1 MWGERQQGGLGVESD
16 QYEELCRLF
25 IAEKVG
31 LSPDEVKSVSV
42 PNAKRPGLP
51 EYKHQIDLYWETI
64 DAIAT
69 YLNIANAKWR
79 ATARVEQGEV
89 LLLQQ
94 VRQKVAAHKAF
105 MITSVG
111 FTAGALAAAKDDGIA
126 LHIVRPNFD
135 ISELPQGDR
144 AAIQR
149 SLRERASQAPG
160 ALYSHHVEHRGLG
173 FDREATPAGS
183 TAGSAVRPNPA
194 GYETRVASVPSRQ
207 ISAPST
213 NRAIGGG
220 ETRGGFD
227 PGSGGRGG
235 GGIVRK

>member
-1 MWGERQQGGLGVESD
+1 MDSD

-31 LSPDEVKSVSV
+31 LSAHEIKSVSV
-42 PNAKRPGLP
+42 PNPKRPGLP
-51 EYKHQIDLYWETI
+51 EYKHQIDLYWETS

-111 FTAGALAAAKDDGIA
+111 FTAGAVAAAQDDGIA

-135 ISELPQGDR
+135 ISELPRGDR
-144 AAIQR
+144 TAIQR
-149 SLRERASQAPG
+149 SLRDRASRAP
-160 ALYSHHVEHRGLG
+160 ATLYSHHVEHRGLG
-173 FDREATPAGS
+173 FDREAAPAGS
-183 TAGSAVRPNPA
+183 TASSAVRPNAA
-194 GYETRVASVPSRQ
+194 GYETRVASVTSKP

-213 NRAIGGG
+213 NRAVGGG

-227 PGSGGRGG
+227 PGVGGRGG
-235 GGIVRK
+235 GGITRK